1 MSHSANLTDVE
12 RPENVNLPL
21 LAYRFVSALA
31 ARWNRFCASTYL
43 ARLKRVGKGIHLGRG
58 ILINHPE
65 CVVIGDDVFI
75 HDHCW
80 ISILAVNRESG
91 QPDIPLSPELRIG
104 ERTYIGRF
112 ATFACMENITIGR
125 DIMISDRVYIGD
137 CLHGFDRSD
146 LPIKDQYMH
155 SSGPVVIGDGTWIGI
170 GAAIMPNVKIGRNC
184 VIGANSVV
192 THDVP
197 DGCVVAG
204 SPARALRGTV
214 MHDVTES
221 TSRSSV

>member
-1 MSHSANLTDVE
+1 M
-12 RPENVNLPL
+12 PEGLDSVNPL
-21 LAYRFVSALA
+21 LLFHRFVSALA
-31 ARWNRFCASTYL
+31 ARWNRLCASACL
-43 ARLKRVGKGIHLGRG
+43 ARLKRSGKGIHLGRG

-75 HDHCW
+75 HEHCW
-80 ISILAVNRESG
+80 ISILAINRETG
-91 QPDIPLSPELRIG
+91 APDLPLTPELSIG

-112 ATFACMENITIGR
+112 ATFACMDNITIGR

-137 CLHGFDRSD
+137 CLHGFRRGD

-155 SSGPVVIGDGTWIGI
+155 SPGPVVIGDGTWIGI
-170 GAAIMPNVKIGRNC
+170 GAAILPNVKIGRNC

-197 DGCVVAG
+197 DGHVVAG
-204 SPARALRGTV
+204 SPARELGISAK
-214 MHDVTES
+214 
-221 TSRSSV
+221 